1 MYMFLNFLDIY
12 MYKICIRKFKIVI
25 KMELDIK
32 RFAIHIKLII
42 VMNSIPFF
50 LKLGFL
56 SQENQH
62 NGLDWLSP
70 SIITQILSFNNFAFF
85 PTSKTRYFFHYV

>member
-1 MYMFLNFLDIY
+1 MNILMYMFLNFLDIY

-42 VMNSIPFF
+42 VMNSIPFLF
-50 LKLGFL
+50 
-56 SQENQH
+56 
-62 NGLDWLSP
+62 
-70 SIITQILSFNNFAFF
+70 
-85 PTSKTRYFFHYV
+85 KTRIPLTRKSTQWFRLAFTLYYYSNFEFQ